1 MSMGRR
7 DLARGRAL
15 AIVALALVGIS
26 AFAGAGCGRK
36 ESARVAY
43 SDPNPLPAGAN
54 KRAVTGKHGGRFV
67 FVTIGD
73 PKTFNPPLANETS
86 STDIINGPLFVGL
99 MQYDNVEQKTS
110 PALAESWEVD
120 STKLHYTFKLRP
132 GLRWS
137 DGETIDADDV
147 VFTAKVSLDPELPGA
162 TRDIFQS
169 GGKVW
174 EFRKVDS
181 LTVAVDLAAPFGTL
195 PDVIGS
201 MYIIPEHKLGEA
213 YKNGT
218 FASMWGVD
226 TPPADI
232 VTNGPFV
239 LKEYLPG
246 EKATLARNPHYW
258 EVDSDGKRLPYLDEY
273 VFLIVKDL
281 NTMALKFQ
289 AGETDLIDPIVLD
302 QVPLFEDEAKEGG
315 YQVVDLGQDLA
326 TDFMWVNQNPG
337 RDPSG
342 KPYVEPYKLKLFRDV
357 RFRRAISHAINREGI
372 VKSVLQGRAVPLYTP
387 YTQANKLFFNPKVPQ
402 FPYDPAKANALLDE
416 MGLVDKNGDGMRE
429 TPEGKP
435 VEFTLH
441 TNSENN
447 LRKSFGTVISED
459 LGKVGVRVNFVPLE
473 FNTLITRLRADYRY
487 EAILL
492 GLASSTPPDPALS
505 GNVYRSNGITHNWY
519 PRQKSPSTPAEA
531 EIDRLMDQLIAE
543 SDPAQRK
550 VYFDRV
556 QEIMGEEQFC
566 NYIVN
571 RKLYVG
577 VRNHV
582 KNIKP
587 SVIRQH
593 VTWNVQELWVDGKP
607 GAKLAAR

>member
-1 MSMGRR
+1 MRKGRT
-7 DLARGRAL
+7 LAL
-15 AIVALALVGIS
+15 LALALGLS
-26 AFAGAGCGRK
+26 GLLGAGCGRK
-36 ESARVAY
+36 EAAKVAFT
-43 SDPNPLPAGAN
+43 DPNPLPAGAN
-54 KRAVTGKHGGRFV
+54 HRPVTGRHGGRFV

-73 PKTFNPPLANETS
+73 PKTFNPPLANEVS

-99 MQYDNVEQKTS
+99 MQYNNVEQTTNS
-110 PALAESWEVD
+110 ALAESWTAD
-120 STKLHYTFKLRP
+120 SSGLRYTFKLRP

-137 DGETIDADDV
+137 DGETLDADDV
-147 VFTAKVSLDPELPGA
+147 VFSARVSLDPELPGA

-174 EFRKVDS
+174 EFEKIDS
-181 LTVAVDLAAPFGTL
+181 LTVAVNLAAPFGTL
-195 PDVIGS
+195 VDVIGS
-201 MYIIPEHKLGEA
+201 MYIIPEHKLGES

-246 EKATLARNPHYW
+246 EKCVLARNPHYW
-258 EVDSDGKRLPYLDEY
+258 EVDQDGLRLPYLDEY

-302 QVPLFEDEAKEGG
+302 QVPLFEDEAKQGG
-315 YQVVDLGQDLA
+315 YQVIDLGQDLA

-337 RDPSG
+337 RDPTG

-372 VKSVLQGRAVPLYTP
+372 VKSVLQGRAVPLYEP
-387 YTQANKLFFNPKVPQ
+387 YTQANKLFFNPNVPK
-402 FPYDPAKANALLDE
+402 FPYDPEKAKALLEE
-416 MGLVDKNGDGMRE
+416 MGLTDRNGDGVRE
-429 TPEGKP
+429 TPEGKL

-492 GLASSTPPDPALS
+492 GLASATPPDPALS

-519 PRQKSPSTPAEA
+519 PRQKTPATPAEA

-543 SDPAQRK
+543 SDPNVRK
-550 VYFDRV
+550 QYFDRV
-556 QEIMGEEQFC
+556 QEIMGDQQFC

-577 VRNHV
+577 VRDRV

-593 VTWNVQELWVDGKP
+593 VTWNVQELWVDGAA

>member
-1 MSMGRR
+1 MRKRR
-7 DLARGRAL
+7 RLSPG
-15 AIVALALVGIS
+15 ALALVAVGLGLV
-26 AFAGAGCGRK
+26 ATLGAGCGRK
-36 ESARVAY
+36 ESARL
-43 SDPNPLPAGAN
+43 SFTDPNPIPAGAL
-54 KRAVTGKHGGRFV
+54 KREIEGRHGGRFV

-99 MQYDNVEQKTS
+99 FEYNNAEQKTD
-110 PALAESWEVD
+110 PGLAESWTVSED
-120 STKLHYTFKLRP
+120 GLRYTFKLRP

-137 DGETIDADDV
+137 DGVTLDADDV
-147 VFTAKVSLDPELPGA
+147 MFSAKVSLDPELPGA

-174 EFRKVDS
+174 EFEKIDS
-181 LTVAVDLAAPFGTL
+181 LTVAVNLAAPFGPL
-195 PDVIGS
+195 VDVIGS
-201 MYIIPEHKLGEA
+201 MYIIPEHKLAEPYA
-213 YKNGT
+213 NKT

-226 TPPADI
+226 TTPAEI
-232 VTNGPFV
+232 VTNGPFM
-239 LKEYLPG
+239 LKEFRPG
-246 EKATLARNPHYW
+246 EKCVLARNPHYW
-258 EVDSDGKRLPYLDEY
+258 QVDKKGLRLPYLDEF

-302 QVPLFEDEAKEGG
+302 QVPLFEDEAEKGG
-315 YQVVDLGQDLA
+315 YQVIDLGLDLA
-326 TDFMWVNQNPG
+326 TDFMWLNQNPG
-337 RDPSG
+337 RDPKG
-342 KPYVEPYKLKLFRDV
+342 VPYVEPYKSRLFRDV

-372 VKSVLQGRAVPLYTP
+372 IKSVLQGRGVPLYEP
-387 YTQANKLFFNPKVPQ
+387 YTRANKLYFNENVPK
-402 FPYDPAKANALLDE
+402 FPYDPAKATALLDE
-416 MGLVDKNGDGMRE
+416 MGLVDRNGDGVRD

-473 FNTLITRLRADYRY
+473 FNTLITRLRSDYRY

-492 GLASSTPPDPALS
+492 GLASSTPPEAALS

-519 PRQKSPSTPAEA
+519 PRQDKPDTPGEA
-531 EIDRLMDQLIAE
+531 EIDKLMNQLIAE
-543 SDPAQRK
+543 REPAQRK
-550 VYFDRV
+550 VYFDRI
-556 QEIMGEEQFC
+556 QEIMGDQQYC
-566 NYIVN
+566 QYIVN
-571 RKLYVG
+571 RKLFVG
-577 VRNHV
+577 MRNHV
-582 KNIKP
+582 RNARP

-593 VTWNVQELWVDGKP
+593 VTWNIQEIWVDKAD
-607 GAKLAAR
+607 AKVAAR